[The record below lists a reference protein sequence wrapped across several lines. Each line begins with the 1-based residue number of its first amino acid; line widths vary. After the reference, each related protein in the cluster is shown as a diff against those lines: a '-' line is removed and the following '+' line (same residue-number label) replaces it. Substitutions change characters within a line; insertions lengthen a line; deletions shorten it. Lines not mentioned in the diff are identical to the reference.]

1 MLAFFVFESKSRAV
15 FKQLNNYLS
24 SYTFLSS
31 YMLKKL
37 PKAFRNFYFLT
48 AFFFVLWMIALDS
61 NNLFMRYQLSS
72 KLRSLENERVYYE
85 EKIKEVEKD
94 RNELFG
100 DNESLEKFARE
111 KYLMKKETEDIFI
124 VEEKD

>member
-1 MLAFFVFESKSRAV
+1 
-15 FKQLNNYLS
+15 
-24 SYTFLSS
+24 
-31 YMLKKL
+31 MLKKL

-72 KLRSLENERVYYE
+72 KLRSFENEKVYYE

-94 RNELFG
+94 RDELFG